1 MIMMTNCSGFDVSR
15 ASWEFPEGTC
25 AGYNG
30 EKQSNY
36 DFDVDA
42 VADDDDGADDD
53 DVSPILRIS
62 L

>member
-1 MIMMTNCSGFDVSR
+1 MTNCSGFDVSR

-53 DVSPILRIS
+53 DNILS
-62 L
+62 QL